1 MWSIPLYYHTF
12 TSCTSFMRLSLRNK
26 IQSVLF
32 IKPNMSLRLVFIT
45 FATLL
50 LVVIIG
56 SSSGQSSRS
65 FIDNPNEE
73 TIPAG
78 EFFRAFPGKK
88 SSASVVKI
96 GLYLDSIYDLDLSKL
111 TFKARGWI
119 WYKWIKAPLING
131 TTDPGHLGMFDLNFL
146 DEIDVNQVKSSEK
159 PVWYKEP
166 SGMGTFWNETSFDAK
181 LSAPTIN
188 LRNYPFDRQQLKIL
202 VTNPVHTTDELI
214 YQILQ
219 FRLPSRVFNISGYRL
234 DGVSFSNDVR
244 VFTSNFGDSSAVS
257 WRDDSATSQS
267 QATFSIFIS
276 RNPIT
281 SFFQYAL
288 PMFIVNMLAVSTIR
302 LADSY
307 WEVKIPAAPAATL
320 SLIFLQNTFQQDLP
334 QVSYM
339 TCMDLMFILSYLIC
353 FLCFADSLS
362 NAMKSTTQS
371 YSGLYGKLGAL
382 LLSISPIIVSG
393 WLYLSF

>member
-1 MWSIPLYYHTF
+1 
-12 TSCTSFMRLSLRNK
+12 MRLRLLTK
-26 IQSVLF
+26 IRSVLS
-32 IKPNMSLRLVFIT
+32 IKANMSLRIIIIT

-50 LVVIIG
+50 LAVIIG
-56 SSSGQSSRS
+56 SSSGQSSKN

-73 TIPAG
+73 TIHAG
-78 EFFRAFPGKK
+78 EFFRVFPGKK
-88 SSASVVKI
+88 SNASVVKI

-119 WYKWIKAPLING
+119 WYKWSKAPLING

-159 PVWYKEP
+159 PVWYEEP

-188 LRNYPFDRQQLKIL
+188 LRDYPFDRQQLRIL
-202 VTNPVHTTDELI
+202 LTNPVHTTNELI

-234 DGVSFSNDVR
+234 DGISFSNDVR

-267 QATFSIFIS
+267 QATFNVFIS

-281 SFFQYAL
+281 SLFQFVM
-288 PMFIVNMLAVSTIR
+288 PMFIVNMLALSTVR
-302 LADSY
+302 LDDSY

-362 NAMKSTTQS
+362 NALMSTTKS
-371 YSGLYGKLGAL
+371 YSGLYGKLAAFL
-382 LLSISPIIVSG
+382 LTISPIIVSG

>member
-1 MWSIPLYYHTF
+1 VP
-12 TSCTSFMRLSLRNK
+12 
-26 IQSVLF
+26 
-32 IKPNMSLRLVFIT
+32 LRLVFIT

-50 LVVIIG
+50 IVVIIG
-56 SSSGQSSRS
+56 ISSGQSSRS

-73 TIPAG
+73 TINAG
-78 EFFRAFPGKK
+78 EYFRAFPGKK
-88 SSASVVKI
+88 STASVVKI

-111 TFKARGWI
+111 NFKARGWI
-119 WYKWIKAPLING
+119 WYRWAKAPLIDG
-131 TTDPGHLGMFDLNFL
+131 TLDPGQLGMFDLNFL
-146 DEIDVNQVKSSEK
+146 DETDVNQVKSSEM

-188 LRNYPFDRQQLKIL
+188 LRDYPFDRQQLRIL
-202 VTNPVHTTDELI
+202 VTNPVHTTKELI

-219 FRLPSRVFNISGYRL
+219 FRLPSSVFNISGYRL

-267 QATFSIFIS
+267 QATFNIFIS

-281 SFFQYAL
+281 SLFQIVL
-288 PMFIVNMLAVSTIR
+288 PIFIVNMLAVSTTR
-302 LADSY
+302 LPDSY
-307 WEVKIPAAPAATL
+307 WEVKIPAAPASTL

-334 QVSYM
+334 QVSYI

-362 NAMKSTTQS
+362 NTLKSTTQS
-371 YSGLYGKLGAL
+371 YSSLYGKLGAI
-382 LLSISPIIVSG
+382 LLSISPLIVCG
-393 WLYLSF
+393 WLYLPFL